1 MRRKTKASA
10 VALCGVLGA
19 LALAVLLPG
28 GVIPAAAISCPVLA
42 SLVLIPVY
50 LELGRKWGL
59 LWYLTVAILGL
70 VLAPVKECAIL
81 FLCFGPYPML
91 RKSFGRLPLS
101 RLVKHLYLNAVV
113 LGAYGVMIFVLELR
127 ELVAEYA
134 QTGKWMLG
142 LLLVMANVSF
152 VLYDLL
158 IGRVEVLYLVRVK
171 PKL

>member
-1 MRRKTKASA
+1 
-10 VALCGVLGA
+10 
-19 LALAVLLPG
+19 
-28 GVIPAAAISCPVLA
+28 
-42 SLVLIPVY
+42 
-50 LELGRKWGL
+50 
-59 LWYLTVAILGL
+59 
-70 VLAPVKECAIL
+70 
-81 FLCFGPYPML
+81 ML

-134 QTGKWMLG
+134 QTGKWMLA